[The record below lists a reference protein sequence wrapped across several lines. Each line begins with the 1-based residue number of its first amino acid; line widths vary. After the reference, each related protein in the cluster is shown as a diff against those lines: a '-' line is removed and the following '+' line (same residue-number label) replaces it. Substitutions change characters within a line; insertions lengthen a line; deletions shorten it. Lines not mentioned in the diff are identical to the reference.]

1 MSARQ
6 TRLLHLGGVV
16 AAATALVMWASPSSA
31 GGWIPI
37 PDPEPSTT
45 FNACTQEETSL
56 QLSDVSLLI
65 VGEDGHE
72 GLKFRGRFTTGDG
85 FAGTVR
91 DQDQANEVP
100 DGTAGDNVFS
110 QQIRYIG
117 SNDAGR
123 RVLFVSVIT
132 VVLRDGEP
140 VLLHPF
146 QQLRCVGVPG

>member
-1 MSARQ
+1 MSNHCLA
-6 TRLLHLGGVV
+6 LLRLGGVL
-16 AAATALVMWASPSSA
+16 AAATALVMGASPANAA
-31 GGWIPI
+31 GWVPI

-45 FNACTQEETSL
+45 FNPCTQEETSL
-56 QLSDVSLLI
+56 ELSDVSLLI
-65 VGEDGHE
+65 VGDDGHE

-85 FAGTVR
+85 FVGTVR

-117 SNDAGR
+117 SDDAGR
-123 RVLFVSVIT
+123 RVLYVSIVT

-146 QQLRCVGVPG
+146 QQLRCVGVPN